1 MRWKIFQWM
10 KFLFRH
16 SSNSRK
22 LSRQKFQNELACV
35 FTAHFASKNADWNP
49 QQLTDVGILAN
60 RNSANHPYCF
70 LSNQKKSRFW
80 LFCMWSVKEMY
91 HASRK
96 QITEIKGEGMI
107 TGYTAVLFEIKGSH
121 AQWGDSLSDLETRLL
136 CNSSRSIGTVI
147 ASWPVVP
154 VLLWRDFQNQKC
166 GHSKDH
172 YGTIR
177 NQTK

>member
-1 MRWKIFQWM
+1 M
-10 KFLFRH
+10 KFLIRDFSNWRENWASRNFITNSHVYSLLIMQAKMQTEINNSKRMAAFR
-16 SSNSRK
+16 
-22 LSRQKFQNELACV
+22 LIG
-35 FTAHFASKNADWNP
+35 TAQIIRFVSYP
-49 QQLTDVGILAN
+49 I
-60 RNSANHPYCF
+60 R
-70 LSNQKKSRFW
+70 KKSRFW